1 MSKLFEIQGIAVD
14 PTDLDP
20 AVEKIANAVGTGFGD
35 GFHKYDCFINYRVA
49 SDSDLAEKLFLYL
62 KTKNIHAFLDKKC
75 LKNGEKW
82 KDGFLTGLRNSKC
95 FVALI
100 SRKALDRVRDENDSH
115 VWDNVLLEYE
125 TALQI
130 SEITNNPKYIC
141 PLHVGECDKGIL
153 TKFVDFSAALY
164 PETLEPK
171 NCRLPPPGGA
181 SYDEGDNQVEDEKQ
195 DEEEEAP
202 AAEEE
207 TDVEPPQAPPTD
219 DEGNGEVY
227 CQKCQSGMI
236 ANSLGELPPGIPW
249 GCDFPGHEGPNN
261 FQTPQLYYGCASA
274 MTCNYALCPTC
285 YEMIQH
291 SKTVIASSEAKKNQ
305 GQSKHDN
312 EITVDQP
319 QDASSSRVHLAGTE
333 LRSIDKTIYIT
344 DFYQQRGELLFVVP
358 ASLKE
363 AFYSTRVTFVFGASG
378 YSDALLTFPGSTYRD
393 TSFPRDAKGHV
404 MIISNYSQNG
414 YRTGF
419 VCDICRTHKPV
430 SYRWFCQS
438 CHADQCFRCT
448 PSQVLHP
455 VCSRRHSMDRY
466 TSKPKS
472 YGSVRC
478 DLCKRRQ
485 LENDP
490 EFYHC
495 EDCKYDLCLT
505 CASKQVAQDT

>member
-319 QDASSSRVHLAGTE
+319 Q
-333 LRSIDKTIYIT
+333 
-344 DFYQQRGELLFVVP
+344 
-358 ASLKE
+358 
-363 AFYSTRVTFVFGASG
+363 
-378 YSDALLTFPGSTYRD
+378 GSTYRD